1 MVLEVVGMLGRIY
14 DPLETK
20 AYNLTGFDKMTR
32 TRRVNGE
39 KALTFDLHKTPANAH
54 WFDQLSHMWRVDWMG
69 EKYIAPLIGDATE
82 GNSYVRQVDAIY
94 RLYDDLRNDRIYE
107 TFSGSRTFDAMM
119 NFILGGSGYTFSTAD
134 FFKAQDFENFGN
146 DFRSELFFT
155 ALERYGAEF
164 TESGMHIT
172 FRAKI
177 GNETDYQYRHKFNI
191 ESVERQIDALDFST
205 YARFEG
211 KDGLVAE
218 YTSPLADM
226 YPLSNGGYRHAN
238 SGEPD
243 DRVTNY
249 DTLYA
254 RAKKAVDDSLK
265 IAITFKFEDM
275 RAAGYNRAVPKEGDS
290 VLMVEDRLGLKI
302 RTRIVEIVEVF
313 DANGNVIDCDVTLS
327 NFTNLTEQKKRQ
339 EKAIADITDIMEG
352 NKSIPFAAL
361 DRELQRL
368 ANQIF
373 ATESQVEYNENGIVA
388 RTKNNPDHMLILNS
402 AGLLISLDGG
412 KTARLAITA
421 DGIATE
427 LLTAGSIYTNN
438 IKIVGDGDYFYWD
451 GSGLYAINKQDE
463 TRRVV
468 INSNGIRVDYGMI
481 EVKGEAG
488 TVIIDGT
495 SNMHKILAT
504 GVVQMNTAAG
514 DNYASLSVYHGLGYT
529 PAFSCYMQGDSTQP
543 DENGMSFVLPRHI
556 LGSASGGLNLLSLV
570 RAEADPNRLYI
581 RVHRANDYAAGL
593 PAKTLTFRY
602 FIYKEVAF

>member
-1 MVLEVVGMLGRIY
+1 MLGRIY

-69 EKYIAPLIGDATE
+69 EKYVAPLIGDATE

-107 TFSGSRTFDAMM
+107 TFSGSRTFDEMM
-119 NFILGGSGYTFSTAD
+119 NFILGGSGYTFSTVD
-134 FFKAQDFENFGN
+134 FFKAQEFENFGN

-249 DTLYA
+249 DTLLA

-313 DANGNVIDCDVTLS
+313 DAYGNVIDCDVTLS

-352 NKSIPFAAL
+352 NKSIPFSAL

-451 GSGLYAINKQDE
+451 GSGLYAINKEDG

-468 INSNGIRVDYGMI
+468 INSNGIRIDYGML

-488 TVIIDGT
+488 TVIIDGK
-495 SNMHKILAT
+495 SNMHKILAS
-504 GVVQMNTAAG
+504 GIIKMNTAAG
-514 DNYASLSVYHGLGYT
+514 DYHASTSVYHGLGYT
-529 PAFSCYMQGDSTQP
+529 PAYSCFMQGDSTQP
-543 DENGMSFVLPRHI
+543 DEDGMSFALPRQI
-556 LGSASGGLNLLSLV
+556 IGRNSGSLNLLSV
-570 RAEADPNRLYI
+570 VQGEADPGRLYI
-581 RVHRANDYAAGL
+581 KVTRADDYAASL
-593 PAKTLTFRY
+593 PAKELTFRY